1 MADLLLFPQPGQVP
15 DAPERAQALD
25 ITRSFIVE
33 APAGSGKTG
42 LLIQRLLKLLASPSV
57 TDPAQVL
64 AITFTRKASH
74 EMRDRVLQQLAAA
87 HAGTPTT
94 NPFDAETRTLALAA
108 LARDQHLNWGLL
120 EHPNR
125 LNIATIDA
133 FCIQIAKSLPIL
145 SGAGGQSPV
154 EDASELYAE
163 AARRTLLLLGGDEPA
178 LTTALETLLLHRDGN
193 LAECE
198 SLIAAMLQWRE
209 QWGNLIPLTH
219 DQLTD
224 HYLETTTLPRLE
236 RALDQAVCRAL
247 TRLDKLMPP
256 PLCHALAD
264 LAHRMAQADG
274 YEGAYSPIALCRELK
289 SAPGTASKDLD
300 HWRAL
305 AHIAVAPSTE
315 TWRKPR
321 GITIRN
327 LKFDISPQDKAEL
340 ITLLESLND
349 VPDLCDALCDLT
361 NLPPLHY
368 PPDQW
373 LVAKA
378 LFRVLSRALVELQ
391 FVFANRG
398 ECDFTQFSL
407 IARESLNHASA
418 LDDLASSTG
427 FNLEHLL
434 VDEMQDT
441 SSAQYELIRLLT
453 HRWDGHSQTIF
464 LVGDPKQSIYLFRQA
479 RVARFLETLRAH
491 RLGDLPL
498 TPLYLTANF
507 RSQANLVDAFN
518 TTFSKIFPPP
528 DSTSPESVPYRPA
541 HATHAPTP
549 GPSLKWHLATIPY
562 SPDRAVCAQA
572 RTTRKHLNA
581 AEIRTLIEQWRATPL
596 PESRKSKP
604 WQIAVLV
611 RNRRHLIP
619 IVKAF
624 QQSPAIPYRA
634 VHTEP
639 LAERQEILDLLAL
652 TRALLHP
659 ADRTAWLALL
669 RTPWCGLTLRDLHL
683 LTGADAYTLRQSTA
697 LDLIVSRGHE
707 LSEDGLAR
715 LQPLWTVMTA
725 ALAQRGQMPLSQ
737 WVARTWQAFNAP
749 AYTTPS
755 ALANIARFWELLDD
769 LEARPTPITIARL
782 ASALDRLYAAE
793 STTPNAVDLM
803 TIHHAKGLE
812 WDFVIVP
819 ELESSSGRS
828 NTRLLTW
835 IELESGEDAD
845 ADPDIA
851 HGIIAPV
858 QPKGTK
864 SQALV
869 KWMRSIES
877 EREAAERKRL
887 VYVACTRARREL
899 HLFAAPD
906 RKKEGNISPKF
917 DSLLKAAWH
926 AAEPLFENRAAT
938 PEPTI
943 LLDLAASAPLTLV
956 PPPTPRTI
964 TRIPVTAFL
973 NTPSGSRLRQQTNA
987 FALETSNI
995 VPAFTR
1001 PEGSYPSR
1009 AFGNAMHTFLELLAH
1024 HLASGQ
1030 SPTDLLTDL
1039 PTWTPRITTILRS
1052 SGLAPEATT
1061 TAAATLLRGLKNTLE
1076 DPIGQWL
1083 LAPHPQAVSEASL
1096 TTPAGTIR
1104 LDRTFLAGPA
1114 PLTQGETHLW
1124 IVDFKTGSHATQN
1137 LDQYLAAQ
1145 KQTYAPQLE
1154 TYAHRLTSRTLPIHL
1169 ALYYPLIP
1177 HLIHWPHESPEDPS
1191 SSVSSL

>member
-1 MADLLLFPQPGQVP
+1 MAELLPFQAPIP
-15 DAPERAQALD
+15 DAPARSEALD

-64 AITFTRKASH
+64 AITFTRKATH

-87 HAGTPTT
+87 RSNTPATS
-94 NPFDAETRTLALAA
+94 PFDAETRALALQT
-108 LARDQHLNWGLL
+108 LARDQQLNWGLL

-125 LNIATIDA
+125 LNISTIDA
-133 FCIQIAKSLPIL
+133 FCIQIAQSLPIL

-163 AARRTLLLLGGDEPA
+163 AARRTLSLLGTDDPP

-198 SLIAAMLQWRE
+198 SLIAGMLHWRD
-209 QWGNLIPLTH
+209 QWGNLIPLTNH
-219 DQLTD
+219 QLTD
-224 HYLETTTLPRLE
+224 HTLETVTLPRLE
-236 RALDQAVCRAL
+236 RALDQAICRAL
-247 TRLDKLMPP
+247 TRLARVMPSHILDR
-256 PLCHALAD
+256 LCALAAD
-264 LAHRMAQADG
+264 MAEAEG
-274 YEGAYSPIALCRELK
+274 YKGNTSPIAICKARNQ
-289 SAPGTASKDLD
+289 APSERAEDLD
-300 HWRAL
+300 HWAAL
-305 AHIAVAPSTE
+305 AHLLVKPSKPRD
-315 TWRKPR
+315 WRKSLS
-321 GITIRN
+321 GNHIGFEI
-327 LKFDISPQDKAEL
+327 LKYHQAEL
-340 ITLLESLND
+340 KQIIAQLEGRTD
-349 VPDLCDALCDLT
+349 VFDALCALT
-361 NLPPLHY
+361 NLPPLRY
-368 PPDQW
+368 PPEQW
-373 LVAKA
+373 HVAKA

-391 FVFANRG
+391 FVFAERG

-407 IARESLNHASA
+407 IARESLRQATA
-418 LDDLASSTG
+418 LDDLASATG

-453 HRWDGHSQTIF
+453 QRWDGHSQTVF

-479 RVARFLETLRAH
+479 RVARFLETLRAS

-507 RSQANLVDAFN
+507 RSQANLVTAFN
-518 TTFSKIFPPP
+518 DTFSQIFPPP
-528 DSTSPESVPYRPA
+528 PLPGEPDTSNAETVPYRPA
-541 HATHAPTP
+541 HATHAAVP
-549 GPSLKWHLATIPY
+549 GPHLQWHANIIPY
-562 SPDRAVCAQA
+562 SADRTVCAQA
-572 RTTRKHLNA
+572 RTTRKHQSA
-581 AEIRTLIEQWRATPL
+581 AEIRTLIEHWRAKPL

-611 RNRRHLIP
+611 RNRKHLIP

-634 VHTEP
+634 VRTEP

-659 ADRTAWLALL
+659 ADRTAWLALM

-683 LTGADAYTLRQSTA
+683 LTGQDDQTLRQTTI
-697 LDLIVSRGHE
+697 LDLIAHRGHE

-715 LQPLWTVMTA
+715 LQPFWTVMTA
-725 ALAQRGQMPLSQ
+725 ALAQRGRMPLSQ

-749 AYTTPS
+749 AYTTPE
-755 ALANIARFWELLDD
+755 AHANIARFWELLDD
-769 LEARPTPITIARL
+769 LESRPTPITIARL
-782 ASALDRLYAAE
+782 ESRLDGLYAAE

-828 NTRLLTW
+828 GQRLLTW
-835 IELESGEDAD
+835 IEIESGGDSD
-845 ADPDIA
+845 VDPDIA

-869 KWMRSIES
+869 QWMRSIES

-887 VYVACTRARREL
+887 VYVACTRARQEL

-906 RKKEGNISPKF
+906 RKKDGSLSLKD
-917 DSLLKAAWH
+917 DSLLKAAWPA
-926 AAEPLFENRAAT
+926 AAEHFNNLEDIPEPAILFE
-938 PEPTI
+938 
-943 LLDLAASAPLTLV
+943 LAAAAHLTVV
-956 PPPTPRTI
+956 PTRTI
-964 TRIPVTAFL
+964 TRIPLKPATPHLAPEMWEQTA
-973 NTPSGSRLRQQTNA
+973 PS
-987 FALETSNI
+987 F
-995 VPAFTR
+995 PR
-1001 PEGSYPSR
+1001 PEGSYQAR
-1009 AFGNAMHTFLELLAH
+1009 AFGNAMHTFLELLAKRI
-1024 HLASGQ
+1024 ATSTPIQ
-1030 SPTDLLTDL
+1030 SLVEEL

-1052 SGLAPEATT
+1052 GGLAPEAST
-1061 TAAATLLRGLKNTLE
+1061 TLLRGLKNTLQ

-1083 LAPHPQAVSEASL
+1083 LTPHTEALSEFTL
-1096 TTPAGTIR
+1096 TTASGTIR
-1104 LDRTFLAGPA
+1104 LDRTFLAGPD
-1114 PLTQGETHLW
+1114 PNTTGNTHLW
-1124 IVDFKTGSHATQN
+1124 IIDFKTGSHAAKDQA
-1137 LDQYLAAQ
+1137 QYLESERE
-1145 KQTYAPQLE
+1145 KYAPQLE
-1154 TYAHRLTSRTLPIHL
+1154 TYARHLAPRGLPIRL
-1169 ALYYPLIP
+1169 ALYYPLLP
-1177 HLIHWPHESPEDPS
+1177 AFLHWSGLDSHEPS
-1191 SSVSSL
+1191 AIS